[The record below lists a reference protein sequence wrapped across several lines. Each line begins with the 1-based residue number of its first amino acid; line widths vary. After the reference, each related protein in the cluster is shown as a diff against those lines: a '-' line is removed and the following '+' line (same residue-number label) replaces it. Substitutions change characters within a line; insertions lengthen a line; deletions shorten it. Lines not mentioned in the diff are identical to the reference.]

1 MADDMNQDARAE
13 MQSFLHSFADE
24 VIGCI
29 ARLLSDDDAYSLLQG
44 LDRHEWDAMIGK
56 ILTGSIGRP
65 N

>member
-1 MADDMNQDARAE
+1 MADDMTPEARAE
-13 MQSFLHSFADE
+13 MQAFLHSFTDE
-24 VIGCI
+24 VIGRI
-29 ARLLSDDDAYSLLQG
+29 VVLLSDDDAYSLLQG